1 MNHTLIRWI
10 AVLAVAV
17 ILVAGCSDKTSDAPE
32 AGNDTTSVKT
42 MDEYRAE
49 AEEEIAEEDA
59 EAQLDELEKEI
70 DADQ

>member
-1 MNHTLIRWI
+1 MNHTLLRWI
-10 AVLAVAV
+10 TVLTVMV
-17 ILVAGCSDKTSDAPE
+17 MLVAGCSDKPAETPDA
-32 AGNDTTSVKT
+32 ADDTTSVKT

-59 EAQLDELEKEI
+59 EAQLDDLEKEI

>member
-1 MNHTLIRWI
+1 MNHTLLRWI
-10 AVLAVAV
+10 TVLTVMV
-17 ILVAGCSDKTSDAPE
+17 MLVAGCSDKPAEAPS
-32 AGNDTTSVKT
+32 AADDTTSVKT

-59 EAQLDELEKEI
+59 EAQLDDLEKEI